1 MPVIDSSVYAS
12 VIVKDEF
19 YEECK
24 KYMITNKSTLD
35 LAFAEVGNVLW
46 KYVKMGRIKA
56 EEVVNRAEMLKRL
69 INTSRVYKTENY
81 LIKAIELAVKYD
93 ITVYDALFITLALNL
108 NEKLVTTDK
117 KLWNRLKDTELSNVI
132 ECIR

>member
-46 KYVKMGRIKA
+46 KHVKMGRIKA